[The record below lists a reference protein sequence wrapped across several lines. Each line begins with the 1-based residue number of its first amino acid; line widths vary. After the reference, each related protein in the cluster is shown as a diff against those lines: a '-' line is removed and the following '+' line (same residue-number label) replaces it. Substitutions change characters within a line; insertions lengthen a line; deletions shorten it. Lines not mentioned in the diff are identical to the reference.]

1 MPEFSLSPEELLA
14 YKRAQE
20 KDSASEIGDF
30 SAATTPHLMSQAKS
44 YSQGF
49 DAGAS
54 ALGPIMMDPAVQSNT
69 GTENILGAAL
79 AEEEEHFRMAGDA
92 LWAQSQ
98 IEIAKRKAAAQRE
111 AQSAQIKGQQ
121 KGNLVQTGLAVA
133 GSVVSGFI
141 L

>member
-20 KDSASEIGDF
+20 KESAAEIGDF

-49 DAGAS
+49 GKGAS
-54 ALGPIMMDPAVQSNT
+54 ALGPIMMDPAAQSDI
-69 GTENILGAAL
+69 GTENIVGAAL

-92 LWAQSQ
+92 LLAEAK
-98 IEIAKRKAAAQRE
+98 IEIAKRQAAAQRD

-121 KGNLVQTGLAVA
+121 KGQLTSTILGVGGAVVGGL
-133 GSVVSGFI
+133 I
-141 L
+141 

>member
-14 YKRAQE
+14 FKRAKE
-20 KDSASEIGDF
+20 RDSASGIGDF

-79 AEEEEHFRMAGDA
+79 AKEEAHFRMAGDA
-92 LWAQSQ
+92 LMAKAQ
-98 IEIAKRKAAAQRE
+98 IEMAERQAAAQ
-111 AQSAQIKGQQ
+111 
-121 KGNLVQTGLAVA
+121 
-133 GSVVSGFI
+133 
-141 L
+141 

>member
-14 YKRAQE
+14 FKRAKE
-20 KDSASEIGDF
+20 RDSASGIGDF

-79 AEEEEHFRMAGDA
+79 AEEEAHFRMAGDA
-92 LWAQSQ
+92 LMAKAQ
-98 IEIAKRKAAAQRE
+98 IEMAERQAAAQRD
-111 AQSAQIKGQQ
+111 AQNSQIKGQQ
-121 KGNLVQTGLAVA
+121 KGQLTSTILGVGGAIAGGL
-133 GSVVSGFI
+133 I
-141 L
+141 

>member
-20 KDSASEIGDF
+20 KESAAEIGDF

-49 DAGAS
+49 GKGAS
-54 ALGPIMMDPAVQSNT
+54 ALGPIMMDPAAQSDI